1 MASDS
6 SRQGRFFELKDD
18 MFGRWD
24 TQFLIADSANIGEA
38 SRCPACGDTLG
49 MREWL
54 PPYQVE
60 LELHGE
66 EWGDFA
72 KGSSNGFLVSERLAK
87 AFRAEGLIGLL
98 GFHPVEVI
106 RLRKK
111 RKRLTT
117 AVVPSYC
124 VVTASFGPGA
134 VDEARSQLRRTDP
147 VTCSVCRST
156 GLDSIHGY
164 TLEPGTWKGEDVF
177 CPRGV
182 PGSLVVSE
190 RFAGFVQRHGLTNM
204 KLIPTEEYVWDPLRK
219 GPPSAQPTLP

>member
-6 SRQGRFFELKDD
+6 SIQGRFFELKDD

-24 TQFLIADSANIGEA
+24 TQFLKADSANIGEA
-38 SRCPACGDTLG
+38 PRCQACGETLG

-66 EWGDFA
+66 QWGDFA
-72 KGSSNGFLVSERLAK
+72 KGGSNGFLISERMARS
-87 AFRAEGLIGLL
+87 FRAEGLSGLL
-98 GFHPVEVI
+98 GFHPVEVV

-111 RKRLTT
+111 RKRLVS

-124 VVTASFGPGA
+124 MVTACLGPGA
-134 VDEARSQLRRTDP
+134 VDEARSQLRRTEP
-147 VTCSVCRST
+147 VKCSECRST

-177 CPRGV
+177 QPRGV

-190 RFAGFVQRHGLTNM
+190 RFAELVQRHGLTNM
-204 KLIPTEEYVWDPLRK
+204 KLIPTEEYTWDPLRK
-219 GPPSAQPTLP
+219 GPPPAQSAVP